1 MASHDGS
8 YTRVTLWIGE
18 ARWPRCV
25 ADVFDGDDL
34 TITSLDS
41 GAVVTVYPA
50 GDWVNSVSYDGHGLP
65 LYAHTAKTP
74 TRQPL
79 PIAELFPTLRKGAA

>member
-1 MASHDGS
+1 MNHEGS

-18 ARWPRCV
+18 MNWPRCV
-25 ADVFDGDDL
+25 ADVFEGDDL

-50 GDWVNSVSYDGHGLP
+50 GDWKEAVTCGGDSHP
-65 LYAHTAKTP
+65 LYGLIAKTP

-79 PIAELFPTLRKGAA
+79 PITELFPRLKRGAA